1 MGGILLQHVEEVV
14 KSRGAYC
21 LLMLTYAEDYD
32 VIAFYGKNG
41 FVPVATIPDVFG
53 PGAEGNTILRKIL
66 R

>member
-1 MGGILLQHVEEVV
+1 
-14 KSRGAYC
+14 
-21 LLMLTYAEDYD
+21 MLTYAEVYD

-41 FVPVATIPDVFG
+41 FVPVGTIPDVFG